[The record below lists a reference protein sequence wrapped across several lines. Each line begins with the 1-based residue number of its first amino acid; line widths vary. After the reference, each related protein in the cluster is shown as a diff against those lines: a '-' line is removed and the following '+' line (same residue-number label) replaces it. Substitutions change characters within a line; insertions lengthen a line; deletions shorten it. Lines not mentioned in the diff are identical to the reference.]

1 MEWLRLIGLS
11 ILAAAMVMLLRQMH
25 PQSAAMLSVVFGLMA
40 VAALLPGIA
49 EVVTQITAFLDS
61 VSLDAQYGK
70 VLLKAMGIM
79 LVTQLSCEICRELD
93 APSIARRAE
102 FVGRMAL
109 LGIAVPVFI
118 SLAEMAVSVLE

>member
-25 PQSAAMLSVVFGLMA
+25 PQSAAMLSVVSGLMA